1 MTPMWVSCRP
11 ASEDAATR
19 PASGFSLL
27 ELLVVLALMSFMT
40 ALVVPRLKTTLDA
53 ITRSGER
60 AEVVRQLE
68 RLPMLARRDG
78 TPIRRDPGQALV
90 LPGMELPAGWTIRVV
105 DTLQVAV
112 NGFCDPALLDIIG
125 PDGEQ
130 RWVLR
135 SPDCRVADA
144 P

>member
-1 MTPMWVSCRP
+1 MVAPRP
-11 ASEDAATR
+11 AF
-19 PASGFSLL
+19 GFSLL

-53 ITRSGER
+53 IARSGDR
-60 AEVVRQLE
+60 AEAVRQLE
-68 RLPMLARRDG
+68 RLPMLARREG
-78 TPIRRDPGQALV
+78 TPIQRGPGQALA
-90 LPGMELPAGWTIRVV
+90 LPGVELPRGWTVRVV
-105 DTLQVAV
+105 DALQVAA
-112 NGFCDPALLDIIG
+112 NGFCDPALLDVSS

-135 SPDCRVADA
+135 SPDCRVSDA

>member
-1 MTPMWVSCRP
+1 MWASCRQ
-11 ASEDAATR
+11 ASEEAATR

-53 ITRSGER
+53 ITRSGDR

-78 TPIRRDPGQALV
+78 APIRRDPGQALA
-90 LPGMELPAGWTIRVV
+90 LPGMELPPGWTVRVV
-105 DTLQVAV
+105 DALQVAA
-112 NGFCDPALLDIIG
+112 NGFCDPTLLDVSG
-125 PDGEQ
+125 PDGQQ
-130 RWVLR
+130 RWALR
-135 SPDCRVADA
+135 SPDCQASDA